1 MDEKTLKGLFNIK
14 TGYFYE
20 EVPCFIKVYCI
31 ISIRLRILQIHG
43 R

>member
-14 TGYFYE
+14 TGYFYK
-20 EVPCFIKVYCI
+20 EVPCSMKVGSI
-31 ISIRLRILQIHG
+31 ILIHLRILQIHG